1 MNEMKTFS
9 LLIAL
14 LSVNAVLHGAEIPS
28 EKVQRDVIYSTNGG
42 VVLKLD
48 IFLPAGKQDKPAPA
62 ILYVHG
68 GGWRNGNKSMGSW
81 FNQLTREL
89 VQHGYVVAS
98 VDYRLAPEHKW
109 PAFIHDVKC
118 AVRFLRVNANEYN
131 IDPAR
136 IGTWGSSAGGHLVA
150 LLGTADASAK
160 LEGDGYTNQSSR
172 VQAVVDFFGP
182 SDLLRLGEAAEHR
195 ERARI
200 VFGEGDEIY
209 KAASPITYV
218 SKDDAPFLIIHG
230 DGDKLV
236 PLKQSEVLHEKLKAA
251 GVSSELLVV
260 KNAGHGIVGKGINP
274 SREDI
279 TKKVVEFF
287 DKHLRKPVASIK
299 SE

>member
-14 LSVNAVLHGAEIPS
+14 ISVNVVLHGAEIPS

-42 VVLKLD
+42 VTLKLD
-48 IFLPAGKQDKPAPA
+48 IFLPAGKQDKPSPA

-68 GGWRNGNKSMGSW
+68 GGWRGGGKSMGSW
-81 FNQLTREL
+81 LNPLTREL
-89 VQHGYVVAS
+89 IERGYVVVAA
-98 VDYRLAPEHKW
+98 VDYRLAPEYKW

-118 AVRFLRVNANEYN
+118 AVRFLRANAKKYN
-131 IDPAR
+131 IDSDH

-160 LEGDGYTNQSSR
+160 LEGAGYTNQSSR

-200 VFGEGDEIY
+200 VFGEGDDIY

-218 SKDDAPFLIIHG
+218 TKDDAPFLIIHG

-260 KNAGHGIVGKGINP
+260 QNAGHGINGKDIDP

-287 DKHLRKPVASIK
+287 DKHLRKPVGK
-299 SE
+299 